1 MAIDSVS
8 VIDGRYARH
17 VSELTKYTSESA
29 LIRYRV
35 QVEIEWFLHLHAAC
49 PQIAQ
54 GELSDADRE
63 NLRNIYRTFDADE
76 ANRVVEL
83 ERQTNHDVKA
93 VEYYVKDKI
102 KSIDI
107 ELNTELVHF
116 CCTSE
121 DINNLAY
128 ALMLVQ
134 LRDMLVL
141 PQMYELE
148 SSLRQLAREY
158 ASIPVLSHTHGQPAS
173 PTTMGK
179 EIANFHFRL
188 SKWREDLAATEIYG
202 KFNGAVGNFNAHVVA
217 SESTDWRVVS
227 DSFVLGLGLQT
238 NPMTTQIEPHDF
250 IARYCNAIFGYDV
263 ALLDLT
269 RDIWTY
275 ISMDYFKLKLV
286 SGEVGSSTMPHKI
299 NPIDFEN
306 AEGNLGI
313 ANSLL
318 RHFSEKLPVSRLQ
331 RDLSDSTVQRNF
343 GTAIG
348 HALVA
353 YTSIDRGLSKLELN
367 FEGISEDLSEAWEI
381 LGEAVQTVLR
391 VEGIE
396 NGYELI
402 KSLMRG
408 QRLDR
413 QSYLKII
420 EELPLSDAARSKLTE
435 LTPETY
441 IGLAAELTNQYT

>member
-1 MAIDSVS
+1 MPIDSVS
-8 VIDGRYARH
+8 VIDGRYERH
-17 VSELTKYTSESA
+17 VAGLANYTSEGA

-49 PQIAQ
+49 PQITQA
-54 GELSDADRE
+54 EISDADRE
-63 NLRNIYRTFDADE
+63 NLRDIYRRFDADD
-76 ANRVVEL
+76 ANKVVEL

-93 VEYYVKDKI
+93 VEYYIKDKI
-102 KSIDI
+102 KSSGLD
-107 ELNTELVHF
+107 LNVELVHL

-128 ALMLVQ
+128 ALMLVR
-134 LRDMLVL
+134 LRDDLL
-141 PQMYELE
+141 IPQMYELE
-148 SSLRQLAREY
+148 SSLAQLAKEY
-158 ASIPVLSHTHGQPAS
+158 ANVPMLSHTHGQPAS

-179 EIANFHFRL
+179 ELANFHFRL
-188 SKWREDLAATEIYG
+188 NQWREDLASTAIHG
-202 KFNGAVGNFNAHVVA
+202 KFNGAVGNFNAHVAA
-217 SESTDWRVVS
+217 SESIDWRVVS
-227 DSFVLGLGLQT
+227 ESFVLGLGLQT

-250 IARYCNAIFGYDV
+250 MARYCNAIFGYNV
-263 ALLDLT
+263 VLIDLT
-269 RDIWTY
+269 RDIWSY

-313 ANSLL
+313 ANSLFH
-318 RHFSEKLPVSRLQ
+318 HFSEKLPVSRLQ
-331 RDLSDSTVQRNF
+331 RDLSDSTVQRNL

-353 YTSIDRGLSKLELN
+353 FKSVHRGLSKLELN
-367 FEGISEDLSEAWEI
+367 VEGICKDLTDAWEI

-391 VEGIE
+391 VEGVE

-402 KSLMRG
+402 KSLTRG

-413 QSYLKII
+413 ETYLKIV
-420 EELPLSDAARSKLTE
+420 EQLPLSVDGREKLSE

>member
-8 VIDGRYARH
+8 AIDGRYARH
-17 VSELTKYTSESA
+17 VGELTKYTSESA

-35 QVEIEWFLHLHAAC
+35 QVEIEWFLHLHATC

-54 GELSDADRE
+54 GDLSEANRE
-63 NLRNIYRTFDADE
+63 NLRNIYRNFDVDE

-107 ELNTELVHF
+107 ELNSELVHF

-134 LRDMLVL
+134 LRDLLLL
-141 PQMYELE
+141 PQMYQLE
-148 SSLRQLAREY
+148 SSLRKLAREY

-188 SKWREDLAATEIYG
+188 SKWREDLATTEISG

-227 DSFVLGLGLQT
+227 DSFVLSLGLQT

-250 IARYCNAIFGYDV
+250 IARYCNAIFGYDI

-275 ISMDYFKLKLV
+275 ISLDYFKLKLV
-286 SGEVGSSTMPHKI
+286 SNEVGSSTMPHKI

-313 ANSLL
+313 ANSLFH
-318 RHFSEKLPVSRLQ
+318 HFSEKLPVSRLQ
-331 RDLSDSTVQRNF
+331 RDLSDSTVQRNL

-353 YTSIDRGLSKLELN
+353 YTSIDRGLSKLTLN
-367 FEGISEDLSEAWEI
+367 VEGISEDLSEAWEI

-402 KSLMRG
+402 KSLTRG

-420 EELPLSDAARSKLTE
+420 EQLPLSDAARAKLTE

>member
-1 MAIDSVS
+1 MSIDSVS
-8 VIDGRYARH
+8 VIDGRYERH
-17 VSELTKYTSESA
+17 VSHLANYTSESA

-49 PQIAQ
+49 PQVTQTEI
-54 GELSDADRE
+54 SNADQE
-63 NLRNIYRTFDADE
+63 NLRNIYREFDADE

-93 VEYYVKDKI
+93 VEYYIRDKI
-102 KSIDI
+102 KLSG
-107 ELNTELVHF
+107 LNLNIELVHF

-134 LRDMLVL
+134 LRNGLLL

-148 SSLRQLAREY
+148 SSLAQLAKKY
-158 ASIPVLSHTHGQPAS
+158 ASVPMLSHTHGQPAS

-179 EIANFHFRL
+179 ELANFHFRL
-188 SKWREDLAATEIYG
+188 NKWREDLAATEIYG

-217 SESTDWRVVS
+217 SKSTDWRVVS

-238 NPMTTQIEPHDF
+238 NPMTTQIEPHDY
-250 IARYCNAIFGYDV
+250 IARYCNAIFGYNV
-263 ALLDLT
+263 ALIDLT
-269 RDIWTY
+269 RDIWSY

-313 ANSLL
+313 ANSLFH
-318 RHFSEKLPVSRLQ
+318 HFSEKLPVSRLQ

-353 YTSIDRGLSKLELN
+353 FTSINRGLSKLELN
-367 FEGISEDLSEAWEI
+367 VEGICEDLTDTWEI

-391 VEGIE
+391 VEGVE

-402 KSLMRG
+402 KSLTRG

-413 QSYLKII
+413 ESYLKII
-420 EELPLSDAARSKLTE
+420 EQLPLSDASREKLAE

-441 IGLAAELTNQYT
+441 VGLAAELTNQYT

>member
-1 MAIDSVS
+1 MSIDSVS
-8 VIDGRYARH
+8 VIDGRYERH
-17 VSELTKYTSESA
+17 VTHLANYTSESA

-49 PQIAQ
+49 PQITQTAI
-54 GELSDADRE
+54 SDADQE
-63 NLRNIYRTFDADE
+63 NLRNIYREFDADE

-93 VEYYVKDKI
+93 VEYYIRDKI
-102 KSIDI
+102 KSSG
-107 ELNTELVHF
+107 LNLNIELVHF

-134 LRDMLVL
+134 LRNGLLL

-148 SSLRQLAREY
+148 SSLAQLAKKY
-158 ASIPVLSHTHGQPAS
+158 ASVPMLSHTHGQPAS

-179 EIANFHFRL
+179 ELANFHFRL
-188 SKWREDLAATEIYG
+188 NRWREDLAATEIYG

-250 IARYCNAIFGYDV
+250 IARYCNAIFGYNV
-263 ALLDLT
+263 ALVDLT
-269 RDIWTY
+269 RDIWSY

-286 SGEVGSSTMPHKI
+286 TGEVGSSTMPHKI

-313 ANSLL
+313 ANTLF

-331 RDLSDSTVQRNF
+331 RDLSDSTVQRNL

-353 YTSIDRGLSKLELN
+353 FTSINRGLSKLELN
-367 FEGISEDLSEAWEI
+367 VDGICEDLADAWEI

-402 KSLMRG
+402 KTLTRG
-408 QRLDR
+408 QRLDHET
-413 QSYLKII
+413 YLKII
-420 EELPLSDAARSKLTE
+420 EQLPLSDAAREKLTE

>member
-93 VEYYVKDKI
+93 VEYYVRDKI

-134 LRDMLVL
+134 LRDTLVL

-353 YTSIDRGLSKLELN
+353 YTSINRGLSKLELN
-367 FEGISEDLSEAWEI
+367 VEGISEDLSEAWEI

-402 KSLMRG
+402 KSLTRG

-413 QSYLKII
+413 QSYLTII